1 MERDI
6 KLPELAESVV
16 EAEVVEWL
24 VAEGD
29 TVAADQPLMEVASDK
44 VNVELPSPY
53 GGVLVK
59 QLCKVGDTVSVG
71 AVIAR
76 LNDAE
81 DGAESS
87 HTSDDESA
95 SSAAAEAPAADDA
108 GNEADEG
115 DSLSLFKPSAG
126 NTANVHNPFL
136 ETAADDRPSAPAP
149 APAAGGV
156 PAVPSARIAARRQ
169 GIDIAEVTGSGPA
182 GRIRVADVER
192 HAAQGGQP
200 AGASANMAGLQPQAY
215 ATPAGYEQRERREPL
230 RGTRK
235 AIAQQMT
242 ASHLH
247 AVRTLVVE
255 EIDMTRLRTMRES
268 LKAKAEQRG
277 ARLSY
282 LPFVFKAL
290 VSGLQAYPAIN
301 TSLDEVN
308 GEIVHKDYYN
318 LGVAVAVDAGLVVPV
333 VRDVD
338 QRSLLDVS
346 QEINRLTESA
356 RSGQLA
362 IDEMRGATFSVT
374 NIGSI
379 GALFSFPIIN
389 VPDAGILGVHSIRER
404 PVAVDGQVEIRPMM
418 YLSLSFDHRLV
429 DGAEASRFLQHVIGL
444 LERPDELL
452 LDAV

>member
-16 EAEVVEWL
+16 EAEVVEWR

-59 QLCKVGDTVSVG
+59 QLCEVGETVSVG

-76 LNDAE
+76 LNDAA
-81 DGAESS
+81 DSAESGQ
-87 HTSDDESA
+87 TPDDDPA
-95 SSAAAEAPAADDA
+95 SSAAAEAPVPDDAAD
-108 GNEADEG
+108 EADAG

-126 NTANVHNPFL
+126 NTADVHNPFL
-136 ETAADDRPSAPAP
+136 ETATADKPSAPVA
-149 APAAGGV
+149 AAGDV

-169 GIDIAEVTGSGPA
+169 GIDIAEVAGSGPA

-192 HAAQGGQP
+192 HAEQGGQP
-200 AGASANMAGLQPQAY
+200 ARACAHTAGPQPQAY
-215 ATPAGYEQRERREPL
+215 NTPAGYEQRERREPL

-235 AIAQQMT
+235 AIAQQMS

-277 ARLSY
+277 TRLSY

-346 QEINRLTESA
+346 NEINRLTESA

-404 PVAVDGQVEIRPMM
+404 PVAVEGQVEIRPMM

-444 LERPDELL
+444 LENPDELL
-452 LDAV
+452 LEAV